1 VKTEIGTLK
10 EENIKVLHENRAN
23 KISLLMTL
31 EPGTK
36 KKCLGSTLCTIGFSS
51 SQDFGPW
58 S

>member
-1 VKTEIGTLK
+1 MGTSEDAKIVKTEIGTLK

-36 KKCLGSTLCTIGFSS
+36 KNVLVVLCVL
-51 SQDFGPW
+51 
-58 S
+58 